1 MLGSQVNGSE
11 QTSGQA
17 QRQATTKS
25 TDLRQSVADVSLIR
39 SVSWL
44 GLGLVSQT
52 HTGQWSSWFK
62 LTSGLGGGRT
72 RSSPRKVTELGV
84 HSLGLVLLRVRF
96 SGLKLLKQVQLVSTG
111 PSPGIALVNRTRDL
125 SSTDNPILAQVR
137 LG

>member
-1 MLGSQVNGSE
+1 M
-11 QTSGQA
+11 
-17 QRQATTKS
+17 
-25 TDLRQSVADVSLIR
+25 
-39 SVSWL
+39 
-44 GLGLVSQT
+44 SQT

-62 LTSGLGGGRT
+62 STSGLGTGDATGL

-111 PSPGIALVNRTRDL
+111 RYRVGRPDRDL
-125 SSTDNPILAQVR
+125 SSIRSLRR